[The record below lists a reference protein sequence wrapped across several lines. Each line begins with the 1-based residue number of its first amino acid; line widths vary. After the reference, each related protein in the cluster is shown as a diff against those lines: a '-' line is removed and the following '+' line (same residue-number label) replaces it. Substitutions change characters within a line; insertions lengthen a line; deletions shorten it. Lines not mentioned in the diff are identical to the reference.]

1 LKEVPVKKN
10 QTGTG
15 SDFGITCGT
24 FNHSFGFFSQNK
36 KKNPPNLIGTNILK
50 VFFSKEWELEADRGF
65 CKKKEKRF
73 KPMANPELT
82 PALV

>member
-36 KKNPPNLIGTNILK
+36 KKKPPNLIGTNILK
-50 VFFSKEWELEADRGF
+50 VFFPKNGNWKQIGDFA
-65 CKKKEKRF
+65 KKKK
-73 KPMANPELT
+73 KDLNQWLT
-82 PALV
+82 RS